1 MREIE
6 LTLSGN
12 EYFTLNEIAKNNH
25 TTIDEI
31 VNKYLKLCV
40 KEDGLV
46 VWNNGFDNAYD
57 VLKTKEKV
65 NNYLCG

>member
-12 EYFTLNEIAKNNH
+12 DYFALNEIAKNNH

-46 VWNNGFDNAYD
+46 VWNNGFNENYT
-57 VLKTKEKV
+57 VLKTKTEV
-65 NNYLCG
+65 ANYLAK